1 MSHKNINFAFDNHF
15 SQYFVNLCRKGK
27 AMGKISDFF
36 SITKRE
42 RIGTIV
48 ALLLLAGAI
57 AFASFSKSWRAQ
69 SQAMTKPNQAVMQYL
84 TDSVTV
90 KPDSTSSQK
99 KAKKA
104 KHSPRKKKK
113 EKKSPQ
119 KETNKQDRTND
130 MQEMPQF

>member
-1 MSHKNINFAFDNHF
+1 
-15 SQYFVNLCRKGK
+15 
-27 AMGKISDFF
+27 MGKISDFF

-90 KPDSTSSQK
+90 KPDSTSSHK

-104 KHSPRKKKK
+104 KHSPWKKKK

-119 KETNKQDRTND
+119 KETNKQDKTND

>member
-1 MSHKNINFAFDNHF
+1 
-15 SQYFVNLCRKGK
+15 
-27 AMGKISDFF
+27 MGKISDFF

-42 RIGTIV
+42 RIGTLV

-57 AFASFSKSWRAQ
+57 AFASFSKSWRAS
-69 SQAMTKPNQAVMQYL
+69 SQAAKPNQAVMQYL

-90 KPDSTSSQK
+90 KPDSTSSHK

-119 KETNKQDRTND
+119 KETNKQDKTND

>member
-1 MSHKNINFAFDNHF
+1 
-15 SQYFVNLCRKGK
+15 
-27 AMGKISDFF
+27 MGKISDFF

-42 RIGTIV
+42 RIGTLV

-69 SQAMTKPNQAVMQYL
+69 SQAMAKPNQAVMQYL

-90 KPDSTSSQK
+90 KPDSTSSHK

-104 KHSPRKKKK
+104 KHSPPKKKK

-119 KETNKQDRTND
+119 KETNKQDRTNG

>member
-1 MSHKNINFAFDNHF
+1 
-15 SQYFVNLCRKGK
+15 
-27 AMGKISDFF
+27 MGKISDFF

-90 KPDSTSSQK
+90 MPDSTSSRK

-104 KHSPRKKKK
+104 KDSPRKKKK

-119 KETNKQDRTND
+119 KETNKQDKTND

>member
-1 MSHKNINFAFDNHF
+1 
-15 SQYFVNLCRKGK
+15 
-27 AMGKISDFF
+27 MGKISDFF

-42 RIGTIV
+42 RIGTLV

-90 KPDSTSSQK
+90 KPDSTSSHK
-99 KAKKA
+99 KVKKA

-119 KETNKQDRTND
+119 KETNKQDKTND
-130 MQEMPQF
+130 MQEMPQFWKIGDSKLEIIDWN

>member
-1 MSHKNINFAFDNHF
+1 
-15 SQYFVNLCRKGK
+15 
-27 AMGKISDFF
+27 MGKISDFF

-42 RIGTIV
+42 RIGTLV

-90 KPDSTSSQK
+90 KSDSTSSHK

-119 KETNKQDRTND
+119 KETNKQDKTND
-130 MQEMPQF
+130 MQEMPQFWEIGD